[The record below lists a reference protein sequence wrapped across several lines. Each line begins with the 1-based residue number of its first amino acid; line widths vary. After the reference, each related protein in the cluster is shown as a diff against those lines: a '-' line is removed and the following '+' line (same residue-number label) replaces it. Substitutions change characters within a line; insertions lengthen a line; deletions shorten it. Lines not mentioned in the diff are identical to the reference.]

1 MSRIAIFFS
10 MVALAASAS
19 CVTMSRYKTLEAHHN
34 ATSGELAAERDNVA
48 TLQNA
53 LEVMSRQVG
62 ERDAKIGEY
71 EENLASMK
79 QQVGVYKTC
88 SSKLASLIEMGRLT
102 INFRNGQVI
111 INLPA
116 DVLFPSG
123 RATLTARG
131 MASLDE
137 VVKVL
142 YAYKDRRFIV
152 AGHTDNRKIVPGARF
167 PNNWIL
173 SQTRALNV
181 VQYMVEQGFQPTSLA
196 AAGYADN
203 DPVADNSTAEG
214 RAKNRRIEI
223 ILVPDLTE
231 DMLPDTITR
240 TNERSDGAK
249 LAHSAPT
256 K

>member
-1 MSRIAIFFS
+1 MSRIAIILS
-10 MVALAASAS
+10 IVALASSAS
-19 CVTMSRYKTLEAHHN
+19 CVTLSSYKALEAHHN
-34 ATSGELAAERDNVA
+34 VTSGELSAERDYVA
-48 TLQNA
+48 TLQDA
-53 LEVMSRQVG
+53 MEVMARQVG

-71 EENLASMK
+71 EENLAAME
-79 QQVGVYKTC
+79 QQVGAYKTC
-88 SSKLASLIEMGRLT
+88 SSKLAALIEMGRLT
-102 INFRNGQVI
+102 ISFRNGQVI

-123 RATLTARG
+123 RATLTEKG
-131 MASLDE
+131 MASLNE

-152 AGHTDNRKIVPGARF
+152 AGHTDNLKIAPGGSF
-167 PNNWIL
+167 PDNWIL

-196 AAGYADN
+196 AAGYAEN
-203 DPVADNSTAEG
+203 DPIADNSTAEG

-240 TNERSDGAK
+240 LQKRSDGEE
-249 LAHSAPT
+249 LAHSAT

>member
-1 MSRIAIFFS
+1 M
-10 MVALAASAS
+10 
-19 CVTMSRYKTLEAHHN
+19 TKYKALEAHHN
-34 ATSGELAAERDNVA
+34 VTTGELSAEREYVA
-48 TLQNA
+48 TLQEA
-53 LEVMSRQVG
+53 LEVVARQVG

-71 EENLASMK
+71 EENLVAME

-102 INFRNGQVI
+102 IKIRNGQVV

-123 RATLTARG
+123 RATLTEKG
-131 MASLDE
+131 MASLSE

-152 AGHTDNRKIVPGARF
+152 AGHTDNRKIAPGNSF
-167 PNNWIL
+167 PDNWIL

-196 AAGYADN
+196 AAGYAEN

-214 RAKNRRIEI
+214 RAKNRRIEV

-240 TNERSDGAK
+240 LQERSDGAK
-249 LAHSAPT
+249 LAKSASA